1 MSSILHPFRTFIQVA
16 LNCGQVNLLL
26 RKNLFFCSKIV
37 QISACVLHIDK
48 RLFRLFR
55 LENGLWN
62 FLANGGTMSKVY
74 FTDMRTSHKE
84 NLFDKIAKLLTLAG
98 LSETVAEGDL
108 TAVKIHFG
116 EKGNHT
122 YLRPVFARRVVEE
135 IKKLG
140 ALPFLTDSS
149 TLYIGQRKE
158 AVSALTS
165 AIENGFGFACVGAPL
180 IISDGL
186 RGVTETE
193 VAIDGKLLRKT
204 YIGTEIVEADSIV
217 AMTHFKCHELTGFG
231 GAIKN
236 LGMGCASRKG
246 KLVQHSTVA
255 PKVSR
260 QVCIGC
266 GVCLRSCAHFAI
278 VITDGKA
285 EIDPQK
291 CAGCSRCITVCP
303 VSAIN
308 IQWNEAADLIMR
320 KMAEYAKGSLAD
332 KSGKALFISFITQV
346 SPACD
351 CYGHADAPI
360 VNDIGICASTDP
372 VAIDQACADLVNGAR
387 GNEGS
392 ALQSGYEPG
401 GDKFRGCWP
410 EIPWE
415 VQLEHAEQIGLGSR
429 KYELVRI

>member
-1 MSSILHPFRTFIQVA
+1 
-16 LNCGQVNLLL
+16 
-26 RKNLFFCSKIV
+26 
-37 QISACVLHIDK
+37 
-48 RLFRLFR
+48 
-55 LENGLWN
+55 
-62 FLANGGTMSKVY
+62 MSKVY
-74 FTDMRTSHKE
+74 FSDMRTGHKE
-84 NLFDKIAKLLTLAG
+84 NLFDKIAKLLALAG
-98 LSETVAEGDL
+98 LSQTVAEGDL

-149 TLYIGQRKE
+149 TLYPGQRKE
-158 AVSALTS
+158 AVSALICG
-165 AIENGFGFACVGAPL
+165 IENGFDYSCAGAPL

-193 VAIDGKLLRKT
+193 VAIDGELLKKV

-217 AMTHFKCHELTGFG
+217 TMTHFKCHELTGFG
-231 GAIKN
+231 GAVKN
-236 LGMGCASRKG
+236 IGMGCASRKG

-255 PKVSR
+255 PTVAEKF
-260 QVCIGC
+260 CTGC
-266 GVCLRSCAHFAI
+266 GICLKSCAHDAI
-278 VITDGKA
+278 AIIEGKA
-285 EIDPQK
+285 AIDAAL

-303 VSAIN
+303 VKAIN
-308 IQWNEAADLIMR
+308 IQWNEAADLVMR
-320 KMAEYAKGSLAD
+320 KMTEYAKGALAG
-332 KSGKALFISFITQV
+332 KEGKAIYINFITQV

-351 CYGHADAPI
+351 CYGHSDAPI

-372 VAIDQACADLVNGAR
+372 VAIDQACADLVNAAR

-392 ALQSGYEPG
+392 ALQSGFEPG

-415 VQLEHAEQIGLGSR
+415 VQLEHGEKIGLGNR
-429 KYELVRI
+429 VYELVRV

>member
-1 MSSILHPFRTFIQVA
+1 
-16 LNCGQVNLLL
+16 
-26 RKNLFFCSKIV
+26 
-37 QISACVLHIDK
+37 
-48 RLFRLFR
+48 
-55 LENGLWN
+55 
-62 FLANGGTMSKVY
+62 MSKVF
-74 FTDMRTSHKE
+74 FTDLRTGHKE
-84 NLFDKIAKLLTLAG
+84 NLFDKIARLLALAG
-98 LSETVAEGDL
+98 LTQTVAEGDL
-108 TAVKIHFG
+108 TAIKIHFG

-140 ALPFLTDSS
+140 GMPFLTDSS
-149 TLYIGQRKE
+149 TLYPGERKE

-180 IISDGL
+180 VISDGL

-193 VAIDGKLLRKT
+193 VSIEGELLKMC
-204 YIGTEIVEADSIV
+204 YIGSEIVEADAIV

-231 GAIKN
+231 GALKN
-236 LGMGCASRKG
+236 IGMGCASRKG

-255 PKVSR
+255 PKVS
-260 QVCIGC
+260 VKGCIGC
-266 GVCLRSCAHFAI
+266 GICPRSCAHSAI
-278 VITDGKA
+278 IITDGKA
-285 EIDPQK
+285 FIDPEK

-303 VSAIN
+303 VKAIN
-308 IQWNEAADLIMR
+308 IQWNAAADTVMR
-320 KMAEYAKGSLAD
+320 KMAEYAKGALTGKD
-332 KSGKALFISFITQV
+332 GKAIYINFITQV

-351 CYGHADAPI
+351 CYGHSDAPI

-372 VAIDQACADLVNGAR
+372 VAIDQASADLVNGAR

-392 ALQSGYEPG
+392 ALQSGHEPG

-415 VQLEHAEQIGLGSR
+415 VQLEHGEKIGLGSR
-429 KYELVRI
+429 TYELVRV